1 MVKRMSISGNLN
13 ANTELGAQ
21 KASDHV
27 DTDDDESANFDRNQ
41 LDEAHGIETVPVP
54 DERDETTEKQNRRQ
68 RSMTEDAIMSDNRSR
83 LVGNLDGKRRSKPFK
98 HWLDYK
104 TSQLEER
111 RSKLHSRIIKKSSAV
126 DELLYSSRN
135 NETVREQMI
144 QIDEKFKMLMEVQKE
159 YNSLLPLE
167 MKEQDEEW
175 LDDVDGDMLSFKN
188 KIHNWIKD
196 AELEV
201 YHQALHQRDHQR
213 VTWL

>member
-1 MVKRMSISGNLN
+1 MSISGNLN
-13 ANTELGAQ
+13 ANAELGAQ

-111 RSKLHSRIIKKSSAV
+111 RSKLHSRIIKESSAV

-159 YNSLLPLE
+159 
-167 MKEQDEEW
+167 
-175 LDDVDGDMLSFKN
+175 
-188 KIHNWIKD
+188 
-196 AELEV
+196 
-201 YHQALHQRDHQR
+201 
-213 VTWL
+213 